1 MTKKKQSVG
10 GSVGTGAGIFMEN
23 IVDFI
28 NVIFIRFKVVV
39 MEILLFGL
47 AAVEALQG
55 IFAKGGE
62 TQAEASAL
70 AKSFGH
76 IGLFLVGMV
85 AGLIYAKEL
94 SDVGKSV
101 KEKKAGN
108 FVAQLLQF
116 SLVFILMGVSI
127 IGQTSIVLSAYGLAD
142 QFMTLFLVKPLYPLI
157 GMLEHGSFVTMTVY
171 IAYVHFIVLMYVG
184 SKQLGNEN
192 FDAPYQKEDDK
203 EDDKKDKDDSE
214 DNSTNIPLE
223 YRQLKNTL
231 NKNSPLKKK
240 DYAASTVEKAIE
252 NKNLTV
258 VAADVLNKFI
268 NGENDK
274 TRAANAVSQYIGLEK
289 EGKELI
295 PFKQKIK
302 KLVGGSAS
310 GN

>member
-76 IGLFLVGMV
+76 IGLFVVGMV

-142 QFMTLFLVKPLYPLI
+142 QFMTLFLVNPLYPLI

-192 FDAPYQKEDDK
+192 FDAAAT
-203 EDDKKDKDDSE
+203 
-214 DNSTNIPLE
+214 ST
-223 YRQLKNTL
+223 
-231 NKNSPLKKK
+231 
-240 DYAASTVEKAIE
+240 A
-252 NKNLTV
+252 
-258 VAADVLNKFI
+258 F
-268 NGENDK
+268 
-274 TRAANAVSQYIGLEK
+274 
-289 EGKELI
+289 
-295 PFKQKIK
+295 
-302 KLVGGSAS
+302 
-310 GN
+310 